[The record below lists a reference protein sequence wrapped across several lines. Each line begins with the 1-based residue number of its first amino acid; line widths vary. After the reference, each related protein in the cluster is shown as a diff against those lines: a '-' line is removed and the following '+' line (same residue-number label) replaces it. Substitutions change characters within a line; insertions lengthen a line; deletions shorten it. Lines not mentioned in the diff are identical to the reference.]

1 MSIFAGTSEI
11 KSIKAGA
18 ADVKAVYAG
27 SEKVWPVEVEV
38 PTIPTHVFAD
48 RVIHN
53 WGNGG
58 PDTPG
63 GQYDTQFGPAMSGCN
78 MRPHDFHL
86 MIGACINGVSVYEGV
101 WETGHD
107 EDHQAT
113 ATFYSFDDP
122 QMKVFASIGVASKDI
137 TNSTHYIKMKANY
150 TYYPYDFTAYSWVI
164 HYEAMGS
171 PDEGDLTWRRYN
183 WSGGEMPILEGGI
196 PNSIGIMCGAV
207 VKVGSGANYHGVLGK
222 QGGLSP
228 SKTISVSGGYK
239 YFRFDGDGKYEYD
252 GQTPSGNIASR
263 AFVYKKPTEGV

>member
-11 KSIKAGA
+11 KSIRAGT

-27 SEKVWPVEVEV
+27 NEKVWPVEVEV

-48 RVIHN
+48 RVIHD

-63 GQYDTQFGPAMSGCN
+63 GQYATQVGSAISGCN

-86 MIGACINGVSVYEGV
+86 MIGVCQNGVAVYEGV

-107 EDHQAT
+107 ERHQAKATTYT
-113 ATFYSFDDP
+113 AGAT
-122 QMKVFASIGVASKDI
+122 QAKVFSSIGVASKDI
-137 TNSTHYIKMKANY
+137 TNSTHYIKMKANDAN
-150 TYYPYDFTAYSWVI
+150 YPYDFTAYSWVI
-164 HYEAMGS
+164 PYEAMGS
-171 PDEGDLTWRRYN
+171 PDEGDLEWRQSN
-183 WSGGEMPILEGGI
+183 WTGGNVPILEGGI

-207 VKVGSGANYHGVLGK
+207 VKIGSGANYYGVLGK

-228 SKTISVSGGYK
+228 SKAISVSGGYK
-239 YFRFDGDGKYEYD
+239 YFRFDENGRYEYD
-252 GQTPSGNIASR
+252 EQVPDGNIASR
-263 AFVYKKPTEGV
+263 AFIYKKPTEGV